1 MRRHARGASLPPSV
15 RRRASFPKLA
25 LVALPALMLAGCGVA
40 DYEKKMQDAEVR
52 IGRFDDENRLLGDP
66 LILAPRKDK
75 EGPPID
81 VFLRPPK
88 GVTNQEKT
96 QLGELEY
103 HYPAANGVCTDL
115 YLTFGAAEDG
125 RDKLERQIEDRL
137 GATAQN
143 WQPVEIHPPFG
154 RQAVAFDAVE
164 FVDPRSPANAPANF
178 IAYVH
183 QTAGRPPV
191 GVVFRVLQSSRGAAG
206 DAVKMSMETYAEE
219 PDSYKA
225 RANAG
230 KPMAW

>member
-1 MRRHARGASLPPSV
+1 MPPSL
-15 RRRASFPKLA
+15 RRRASCRKLT

-52 IGRFDDENRLLGDP
+52 VGRFDDENKLLGDP
-66 LILAPRKDK
+66 LVLPPHKDK

-96 QLGELEY
+96 QPGELPY
-103 HYPAANGVCTDL
+103 HYPAANGLCTDL
-115 YLTFGAAEDG
+115 YLTFGATDDG

-143 WQPVEIHPPFG
+143 WQPVEIHPSFG
-154 RQAVAFDAVE
+154 RPAVAFDAVE
-164 FVDPRSPANAPANF
+164 FVDPRSPATAPANY
-178 IAYVH
+178 IVYVH
-183 QTAGRPPV
+183 QAPGRPAV
-191 GVVFRVLQSSRGAAG
+191 GVVFRVLQSNRSAAG
-206 DAVKMSMETYAEE
+206 DAVKMSIETYAEE
-219 PDSYKA
+219 PASFKA